1 MKRNILIFGLIA
13 GLIIGVLMQFS
24 LWLGNKNPDYGH
36 SLITGYATMVLGFA
50 LIFVGVKN
58 FRDKYNQG
66 SVGFGKAFK
75 IGLGITLIAST
86 IYVIFWLVD
95 YYVFMPDFMDKYADQ
110 MMKIARESGVSP
122 ADLNKKVAEINN
134 MKEMYKNPVMVVL
147 WTYLEIVP
155 VGLVISLVSAVL
167 LRKKPRPAAVPVVA

>member
-1 MKRNILIFGLIA
+1 MKKNILIFGLIA

-66 SVGFGKAFK
+66 SIGFGKAFR

-110 MMKIARESGVSP
+110 MIKLARESSVSP
-122 ADLNKKVAEINN
+122 ADLSKKMAEINN
-134 MKEMYKNPVMVVL
+134 MKESYKNPVMVVL
-147 WTYLEIVP
+147 WTYLEVVP
-155 VGLVISLVSAVL
+155 VGLVISLLTAL
-167 LRKKPRPAAVPVVA
+167 FLKRRRRPAKMPAVA

>member
-1 MKRNILIFGLIA
+1 MKKNILIFGLIA
-13 GLIIGVLMQFS
+13 GLIIGVLMVCNI
-24 LWLGNKNPDYGH
+24 WLGNKNPDNSH
-36 SLITGYATMVLGFA
+36 SLVIGYAVMVLGLA

-66 SVGFGKAFK
+66 SIGFGKALA

-86 IYVIFWLVD
+86 LYVIFWLVD
-95 YYVFMPDFMDKYADQ
+95 FYVFIPDFMDKYADH
-110 MMKIARESGVSP
+110 MIKLARESGVSP

-155 VGLVISLVSAVL
+155 VGIIISLLTAL
-167 LRKKPRPAAVPVVA
+167 LLKRKRRPAAVPVVA